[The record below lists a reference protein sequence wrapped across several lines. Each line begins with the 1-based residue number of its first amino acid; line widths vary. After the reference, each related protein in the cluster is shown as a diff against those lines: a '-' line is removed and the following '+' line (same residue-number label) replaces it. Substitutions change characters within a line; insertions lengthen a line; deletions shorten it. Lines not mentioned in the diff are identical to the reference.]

1 MPLSPRNHGELG
13 LKENFEM
20 TTNKLLNTT
29 AVAVLLSLGVSAAP
43 MVVGAHAANAAT
55 AASDA
60 IDANELIGQSIVN
73 ANGDTVGEIENVVI
87 DKDGAVKYVI
97 AGVGGFL
104 GVGEK
109 HVAIQWDALTIT
121 ENGEH
126 VVANVTKEQL
136 EALPEHKVPETV
148 KPDTVYSYDDDI
160 KSNPYLSDGGIAAAP
175 STDTSS
181 QSADTT
187 GTTESAVE
195 PAAGMPMLQAS
206 DVIGANVKNPDG
218 TSIGEVS
225 EMIVKSD
232 GSIEGVV
239 VDVGGFLGVGAHPV
253 LLGWPDLHF
262 SGKVDDPTVTTSLSK
277 EQLTALPAYK
287 TL

>member
-1 MPLSPRNHGELG
+1 
-13 LKENFEM
+13 M
-20 TTNKLLNTT
+20 TINKLLNTT

-43 MVVGAHAANAAT
+43 MVLDAHAAYA
-55 AASDA
+55 AASDE
-60 IDANELIGQSIVN
+60 IDSDKLIGRNIVN
-73 ANGDTVGEIENVVI
+73 AAGDTVGEIENVVI

-109 HVAIQWDALTIT
+109 HVALKWDALTIT

-136 EALPEHKVPETV
+136 EALPEHKVPETA
-148 KPDTVYSYDDDI
+148 KPGSVYSYDDDI
-160 KSNPYLSDGGIAAAP
+160 KTNPYMSDDGIAAAP
-175 STDTSS
+175 STDAAS
-181 QSADTT
+181 QSADAT
-187 GTTESAVE
+187 GATEAAVE
-195 PAAGMPMLQAS
+195 PAAGAPMLQAS
-206 DVIGANVKNPDG
+206 DVIGANVTNPDG

-225 EMIVKSD
+225 EMVVKSD

-239 VDVGGFLGVGAHPV
+239 IDVGGFLGVGEHPV
-253 LLGWPDLHF
+253 LLGWNDLHF
-262 SGKVDDPTVTTSLSK
+262 SGKADDPTVTTSLSK

-287 TL
+287 TM

>member
-1 MPLSPRNHGELG
+1 
-13 LKENFEM
+13 M
-20 TTNKLLNTT
+20 TTNKLLNST

-43 MVVGAHAANAAT
+43 IVIGANALSAAT

-60 IDANELIGQSIVN
+60 IDANALIGRDIVN
-73 ANGDTVGEIENVVI
+73 TNGDTVGEIENVVI

-109 HVAIQWDALTIT
+109 HVALKWDALTIT

-126 VVANVTKEQL
+126 VVANVSKEQL
-136 EALPEHKVPETV
+136 EALPEHKVPETA
-148 KPDTVYSYDDDI
+148 KPGTVYSYDDDI
-160 KSNPYLSDGGIAAAP
+160 KTNPYLSDGGIAAAP
-175 STDTSS
+175 STDAPS

-187 GTTESAVE
+187 GATESTVE

-225 EMIVKSD
+225 EMILKSN
-232 GSIEGVV
+232 GSIEGIV

-253 LLGWPDLHF
+253 LLGWNDLHF
-262 SGKVDDPTVTTSLSK
+262 SGKADDPAVTTSLSK
-277 EQLTALPAYK
+277 EQLQALPAYK
-287 TL
+287 TM

>member
-1 MPLSPRNHGELG
+1 
-13 LKENFEM
+13 M
-20 TTNKLLNTT
+20 TMNKLLNTT
-29 AVAVLLSLGVSAAP
+29 AVAILLSLGVSAAP
-43 MVVGAHAANAAT
+43 MAIGVHAAYAAT

-60 IDANELIGQSIVN
+60 IDSKALIGQDIVN

-109 HVAIQWDALTIT
+109 HVALKWDALTIT
-121 ENGEH
+121 ENGKH

-136 EALPEHKVPETV
+136 EALPEHKVPETA
-148 KPDTVYSYDDDI
+148 KPGTVYSYDDDI
-160 KSNPYLSDGGIAAAP
+160 KTNPYMSDGGIAAAP
-175 STDTSS
+175 
-181 QSADTT
+181 SADTT

-195 PAAGMPMLQAS
+195 PAAGTPMLQAS

-218 TSIGEVS
+218 TSIGDVS
-225 EMIVKSD
+225 EMIVQSN
-232 GSIEGVV
+232 GSIEGIV
-239 VDVGGFLGVGAHPV
+239 VDVGGFLGIGAHPV
-253 LLGWPDLHF
+253 LLGWNDLHF
-262 SGKVDDPTVTTSLSK
+262 SGKADDPTVTTSLSK

-287 TL
+287 TM